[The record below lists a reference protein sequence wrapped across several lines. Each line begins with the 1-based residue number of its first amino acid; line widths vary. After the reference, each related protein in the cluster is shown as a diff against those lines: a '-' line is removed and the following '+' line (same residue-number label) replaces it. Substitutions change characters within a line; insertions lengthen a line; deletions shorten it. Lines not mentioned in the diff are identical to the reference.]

1 MLDAMF
7 QKVNHEVIY
16 PEKKVINPYIG
27 YLSLDKGYL
36 SLDKGFF
43 MIR

>member
-7 QKVNHEVIY
+7 QKDSFSCEQENMIY
-16 PEKKVINPYIG
+16 PEIKG

-36 SLDKGFF
+36 KVIFP
-43 MIR
+43 